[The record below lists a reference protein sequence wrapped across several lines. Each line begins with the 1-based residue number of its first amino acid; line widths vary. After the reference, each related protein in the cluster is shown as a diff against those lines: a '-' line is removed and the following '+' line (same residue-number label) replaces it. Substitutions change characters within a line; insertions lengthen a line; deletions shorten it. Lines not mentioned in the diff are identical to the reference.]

1 MKQSQD
7 PLDVIK
13 LQTSSLENIQLYMMQ
28 MRDLTA
34 KMAKC
39 NELMHGM
46 FRDLDVR
53 LSRLEDDFS
62 RLTDDRQR

>member
-1 MKQSQD
+1 MKRSQD

-13 LQTSSLENIQLYMMQ
+13 LQTSSLENIQLYMME

-53 LSRLEDDFS
+53 ISKLECDFARLRGD
-62 RLTDDRQR
+62 Q